1 MLCGHLSFQR
11 IVGFLKKCFRIRKF
25 LSYDPLFEKK
35 SESKNCWSKLSL
47 KPERTCDFHERT
59 DKDSAVFWL
68 VHGALVGAGSLQ
80 TQERFEVGTLK
91 GCAKH
96 TSVPIQEAR

>member
-1 MLCGHLSFQR
+1 MSVVWLFEFSKNR
-11 IVGFLKKCFRIRKF
+11 GFSLKCFRIREF
-25 LSYDPLFEKK
+25 LSSDPLFENK
-35 SESKNCWSKLSL
+35 SESKNHWPKLSP
-47 KPERTCDFHERT
+47 KPKRTCDFHERT

-80 TQERFEVGTLK
+80 TPERFEVGTLK

-96 TSVPIQEAR
+96 T